1 MARKSRKNQVL
12 PESVQVQATEKTAR
26 QLLATAAYVRLSVEN
41 SGNSTDDTLQTQI
54 KLVHNFIANHPDL
67 KLADTYI
74 DNGFTGTNFDR
85 PEFERLMQDVKLGKI
100 QCVVVKDLS
109 RFGRDYL
116 ETGHYLETIFPRLNV
131 RFIAVTD
138 DFDSFRPG
146 DVESLATPIKNLVN
160 SLYAKD
166 ISNKLRAVNAN
177 KRKRG
182 ERCGSFPPYG
192 LKLTED
198 RKNYLPDQETV
209 PYVRAI
215 YVWKLLDV
223 NKHEIVRRLE
233 LLQAPSPRQLQRM
246 HSDNT
251 AHLQDNTTW
260 LPGAVAR
267 ILENPVYVGDTV
279 TGKTKPLAS
288 SYKRVRTRRED
299 WTVTTNTHEAVIL
312 RSDYDAVQEI
322 ADAAKQK
329 WRAAIA
335 ENAEERAKLPDLF
348 HGQVHCAG
356 CGAPMVL
363 LRRGSAA
370 KPLFNVYTCKSD
382 RHKYACY
389 GTKIQERLLQA
400 LVMDQISVLI
410 KAMCSRKKML
420 EEMTQNDTSKNVLHS
435 LKRKAAYLS
444 GKIAEA
450 EERKSGLYEDWVM
463 GLFDKTEYQGL
474 KNMPEPIK
482 TQFSQPFCVN
492 AYVKTQAYNLYQ
504 ARFSSVS
511 MDNMTSET
519 LSRHIDCVEKGIP
532 SPGQE
537 DAFKNSDKQEELRKL
552 NEFNLRQSRQPV
564 SFNELN
570 ARQASQQ
577 GRSTSPSHVH
587 TRQQQKGHSSVPD
600 QLHRNVPSR

>member
-131 RFIAVTD
+131 SFIAVTD

-450 EERKSGLYEDWVM
+450 EERKSGLYEDYREQLITAEELCQYQKEYESRVNEIEAQI
-463 GLFDKTEYQGL
+463 TEL
-474 KNMPEPIK
+474 
-482 TQFSQPFCVN
+482 
-492 AYVKTQAYNLYQ
+492 LY
-504 ARFSSVS
+504 RRSLYEKDF
-511 MDNMTSET
+511 
-519 LSRHIDCVEKGIP
+519 HIDEGW
-532 SPGQE
+532 
-537 DAFKNSDKQEELRKL
+537 EETVNKYLSKRKL
-552 NEFNLRQSRQPV
+552 TRELVEAFV
-564 SFNELN
+564 SEIVFSDNNIEVKLLYDDFLKELLEV
-570 ARQASQQ
+570 AEERE
-577 GRSTSPSHVH
+577 V
-587 TRQQQKGHSSVPD
+587 SS
-600 QLHRNVPSR
+600 NG

>member
-54 KLVHNFIANHPDL
+54 ELVHNFIANHPDL

-146 DVESLATPIKNLVN
+146 DVESMATPIKNLVN

-267 ILENPVYVGDTV
+267 ILENPVYADGVI
-279 TGKTKPLAS
+279 S
-288 SYKRVRTRRED
+288 RE
-299 WTVTTNTHEAVIL
+299 V
-312 RSDYDAVQEI
+312 YMKKKQE
-322 ADAAKQK
+322 
-329 WRAAIA
+329 
-335 ENAEERAKLPDLF
+335 L
-348 HGQVHCAG
+348 
-356 CGAPMVL
+356 
-363 LRRGSAA
+363 S
-370 KPLFNVYTCKSD
+370 
-382 RHKYACY
+382 
-389 GTKIQERLLQA
+389 
-400 LVMDQISVLI
+400 
-410 KAMCSRKKML
+410 
-420 EEMTQNDTSKNVLHS
+420 
-435 LKRKAAYLS
+435 RKAAELQENLDLADGLQEEEESNSAGLQELADQGKALWS
-444 GKIAEA
+444 GGRLTREMVDAFVEKVYVYDRNKIEVVFQCEDVILAALDQYE
-450 EERKSGLYEDWVM
+450 EER
-463 GLFDKTEYQGL
+463 
-474 KNMPEPIK
+474 
-482 TQFSQPFCVN
+482 
-492 AYVKTQAYNLYQ
+492 
-504 ARFSSVS
+504 
-511 MDNMTSET
+511 
-519 LSRHIDCVEKGIP
+519 
-532 SPGQE
+532 
-537 DAFKNSDKQEELRKL
+537 RKAAL
-552 NEFNLRQSRQPV
+552 
-564 SFNELN
+564 
-570 ARQASQQ
+570 
-577 GRSTSPSHVH
+577 
-587 TRQQQKGHSSVPD
+587 
-600 QLHRNVPSR
+600 

>member
-215 YVWKLLDV
+215 YAWKLLDV

-288 SYKRVRTRRED
+288 SYKRVRTRMSPSPKNGHK
-299 WTVTTNTHEAVIL
+299 T
-312 RSDYDAVQEI
+312 
-322 ADAAKQK
+322 
-329 WRAAIA
+329 
-335 ENAEERAKLPDLF
+335 
-348 HGQVHCAG
+348 
-356 CGAPMVL
+356 
-363 LRRGSAA
+363 RG
-370 KPLFNVYTCKSD
+370 KS
-382 RHKYACY
+382 R
-389 GTKIQERLLQA
+389 
-400 LVMDQISVLI
+400 
-410 KAMCSRKKML
+410 
-420 EEMTQNDTSKNVLHS
+420 
-435 LKRKAAYLS
+435 
-444 GKIAEA
+444 
-450 EERKSGLYEDWVM
+450 
-463 GLFDKTEYQGL
+463 
-474 KNMPEPIK
+474 IK
-482 TQFSQPFCVN
+482 TQ
-492 AYVKTQAYNLYQ
+492 
-504 ARFSSVS
+504 R
-511 MDNMTSET
+511 
-519 LSRHIDCVEKGIP
+519 
-532 SPGQE
+532 
-537 DAFKNSDKQEELRKL
+537 
-552 NEFNLRQSRQPV
+552 
-564 SFNELN
+564 
-570 ARQASQQ
+570 
-577 GRSTSPSHVH
+577 
-587 TRQQQKGHSSVPD
+587 
-600 QLHRNVPSR
+600 